1 MEENKMRKLI
11 QAIVR
16 LFQPV
21 PEDVVNTGYMT
32 QDQIREYRE
41 KHGLCVICGAPDAA
55 PEGTHPD
62 VDGLCHP
69 CHIKENCS

>member
-1 MEENKMRKLI
+1 MRKLI

-21 PEDVVNTGYMT
+21 PKDVVNTGYMT
-32 QDQIREYRE
+32 KDQIRESRWKE
-41 KHGLCVICGAPDAA
+41 VELCVRCGAPDAA